1 MRKIK
6 FRGISKKT
14 GEFVFGDLVINKST
28 ETYRIFSDFALCV
41 DNVEYKGTELIGCSG
56 SAEIVLK
63 ETIGQLTG
71 LKDKNGKQIYEGDIV
86 KHAYDGISEVVFGK
100 LGYDGSY
107 NGLSGFALKDW
118 YQEEGFYELNYY
130 FDNKDMEIIGNV
142 HKNKELL
149 EAK

>member
-14 GEFVFGDLVINKST
+14 GEFVFGDLVINGST

-41 DNVEYKGTELIGCSG
+41 DNVEYRGVDLIGCSG

-71 LKDKNGKQIYEGDIV
+71 LKDKNGKEIFEGDIV
-86 KHAYDGISEVVFGK
+86 ASSMGDRIVEWGVKQTAFGWLMPLVKEDWAYGYNPVSLSCDGNELEVISSIHE
-100 LGYDGSY
+100 
-107 NGLSGFALKDW
+107 NT
-118 YQEEGFYELNYY
+118 
-130 FDNKDMEIIGNV
+130 
-142 HKNKELL
+142 ELL
-149 EAK
+149 KEITK